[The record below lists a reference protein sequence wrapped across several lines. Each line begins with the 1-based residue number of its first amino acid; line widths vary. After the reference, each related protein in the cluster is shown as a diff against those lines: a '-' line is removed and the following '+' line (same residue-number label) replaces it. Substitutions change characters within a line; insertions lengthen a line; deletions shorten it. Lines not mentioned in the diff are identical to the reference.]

1 MALKPKYFV
10 LVCSLAASLL
20 CPAQVRRIA
29 AFRGDARNP
38 SWSRDG
44 RVLFERAGR
53 IVLAG
58 ANPAADRV
66 LVAGSGPEW
75 RPFGRC
81 FAFAAGGAITIMDP
95 DTRAVLDSFS
105 APGARDLRFS
115 NDGRSLAWME
125 SGVARVRIDGAVKP
139 LELAEGLRLAGIDD
153 FSIDGRE
160 LLVTAS
166 RDGRHT
172 EIYACSIGRSGCRA
186 LTNKPTQRQDFARV
200 APSGARIVFA
210 SSETAWIPDAP
221 IDYEADLWLQSI
233 GEPGKALRM
242 TWFNEPANP
251 RYDPERARVNAG
263 SWSADGRWFLA
274 TITDGPR
281 QDRSR
286 LVKIE
291 FPEPE

>member
-1 MALKPKYFV
+1 MTLKPKYFV
-10 LVCSLAASLL
+10 LVWFWAASL
-20 CPAQVRRIA
+20 CDGQIRRVIR
-29 AFRGDARNP
+29 FREDARSP
-38 SWSRDG
+38 SWSREG

-66 LVAGSGPEW
+66 IVAGSGPEW
-75 RPFGRC
+75 SPVGRF
-81 FAFAAGGAITIMDP
+81 FAFASGGRIVLMDP
-95 DTRAVLDSFS
+95 DQRALDSFP
-105 APGARDLRFS
+105 AGDARDLRFS
-115 NDGRSLAWME
+115 RDGRSLAWWD
-125 SGVARVRIDGAVKP
+125 SGVGRIRTGGVVTALHLP
-139 LELAEGLRLAGIDD
+139 EGRKLAGIDD
-153 FSIDGRE
+153 FTVSGGE

-166 RDGRHT
+166 RGGRDT
-172 EIYACSIGRSGCRA
+172 EIYACGIARPGCRA
-186 LTNKPTQRQDFARV
+186 ITDKPTQRQDFARLS
-200 APSGARIVFA
+200 PSGGKIVFA
-210 SSETAWIPDAP
+210 SSETAWIPDAA

-233 GEPGKALRM
+233 GEVGKATRM
-242 TWFNEPANP
+242 TWFGEPANP

-263 SWSADGRWFLA
+263 CWSADGRWFLA